1 MLNIMS
7 SLASFFSSF
16 NGKCINHPENI
27 NISDYTI
34 VSEEN
39 QSLKEENTKIRNLI
53 NLYKEEIRILKI
65 QNKKLRESSCIRI

>member
-1 MLNIMS
+1 MS

-16 NGKCINHPENI
+16 NGKCINHPD

-39 QSLKEENTKIRNLI
+39 QSLKEENTKIRNLL
-53 NLYKEEIRILKI
+53 NLYKEEIKILKI
-65 QNKKLRESSCIRI
+65 QNKKLREDPCIKIT